1 MKTTKTYLLTIEV
14 DEEKAKKFY
23 PNYRFGFS
31 NVNQFIRFL
40 LAEIPQ
46 KKMKYGYRITLKK
59 QNNVNLGYPTRKG
72 IFY

>member
-1 MKTTKTYLLTIEV
+1 MKIKKTYILEIEV
-14 DEEKAKKFY
+14 DEDKAEKYY

-40 LAEIPQ
+40 LTEIPQ

-59 QNNVNLGYPTRKG
+59 QNKPLPSTRAG
-72 IFY
+72 LFY

>member
-1 MKTTKTYLLTIEV
+1 MKVTKTYLLTIEV

-46 KKMKYGYRITLKK
+46 KRMKYGYRITLKK
-59 QNNVNLGYPTRKG
+59 QNKALPSYRHGL
-72 IFY
+72 FY